1 MRAAGTECILI
12 QPTGDDLA
20 VMGPNLMS
28 TSRRN
33 EVIAV
38 ATRTVTQQLR
48 APEVRELLTGLPQGA
63 PEKVHRP
70 DARPARWP
78 KLRDLS
84 ERIRGRARPS
94 ADSSPA

>member
-1 MRAAGTECILI
+1 MLI

-28 TSRRN
+28 SARRN

-38 ATRTVTQQLR
+38 AARTVAEQLR
-48 APEVRELLTGLPQGA
+48 APEVRELLDQLPQGA
-63 PEKVHRP
+63 PEKIHRP
-70 DARPARWP
+70 DERPARWP

-84 ERIRGRARPS
+84 ERIRGRRAR
-94 ADSSPA
+94 AA